1 MTSRSIVLVLL
12 SAGLASAVEAGERFV
27 VPPGA
32 VRLHRPDRAFMQ
44 NRTVEFDLLYDFSV
58 PGETERIE
66 FRVAVPQTI
75 ENRQNILS
83 VSYSPEPSRIF
94 EENGNRYAEFLF
106 LTPDRHVN
114 VAMTVKAEL
123 FKYDLLT
130 ARLNRRADYLE
141 DEPFEDFLK
150 HEKYIEKD
158 HNQIQQIAEGIE
170 GETDIDIVKNIYDH
184 VLDNMEYSILS
195 RKDWGA
201 VKAVQ
206 LGKGDCTEYSD
217 LFVALCRAKGIPARV
232 ASGYTVG
239 FGSASTSTR
248 HNWAEVYLQEY
259 GWVPFDPTAGDV
271 ENALMRGMAFSNMR
285 PVYIYVS
292 HIRNDPVLRNYN
304 FGAYRYW
311 GDRITF
317 KDSIEFKHFAPL
329 ISNELSRLWRKTIDK
344 GR

>member
-1 MTSRSIVLVLL
+1 MTLRRLVLVFLL
-12 SAGLASAVEAGERFV
+12 AGLASAAEAGGRFV
-27 VPPGA
+27 PPPGA
-32 VRLHRPDRAFMQ
+32 VRLHKPDRAFMQ

-58 PGETERIE
+58 PGETQRIE

-94 EENGNRYAEFLF
+94 EENANRYAEFVF
-106 LTPDRHVN
+106 VQPDRHVN
-114 VAMTVKAEL
+114 VAITVRAEL

-130 ARLNRRADYLE
+130 ARLNRRTDYPE
-141 DEPFEDFLK
+141 SEPFEDFLK
-150 HEKYIEKD
+150 SEKYIEKD
-158 HNQIQQIAEGIE
+158 HHQIQEIAEGIE

-184 VLDNMEYSILS
+184 VLDNMEYSTLG

-239 FGSASTSTR
+239 FGSTSTR

-271 ENALMRGMAFSNMR
+271 ENVMLRGMAFSNMR

-292 HIRNDPVLRNYN
+292 HVRTDAVLRNYN
-304 FGAYRYW
+304 LGAYRYW
-311 GDRITF
+311 GDRITV
-317 KDSIEFKHFAPL
+317 KDSVEFKHYAPL
-329 ISNELSRLWRKTIDK
+329 IPD

>member
-1 MTSRSIVLVLL
+1 MTLRTLVLVLVAAG
-12 SAGLASAVEAGERFV
+12 SALAAQGGGRFV
-27 VPPGA
+27 PPRGV
-32 VRLHRPDRAFMQ
+32 VRPYRPDKLFAQ
-44 NRTVEFDLLYDFSV
+44 NRTFEFDLKYDFSV
-58 PGETERIE
+58 PGQTQRIE
-66 FRVAVPQTI
+66 FRIVVPQTI

-83 VSYSPEPSRIF
+83 VTYSPSPSRVF
-94 EENGNRYAEFLF
+94 EQNGNRYAEFVF
-106 LTPDRHVN
+106 VEPARRQN
-114 VAMTVKAEL
+114 VTITVKAEL

-130 ARLNRRADYLE
+130 ARLNRREDYPQDDRL
-141 DEPFEDFLK
+141 DDFLK
-150 HEKYIEKD
+150 HEKCIEKD
-158 HNQIQQIAEGIE
+158 HPAIQQIAEGIE
-170 GETDIDIVKNIYDH
+170 GETEIDIVKNIYDH
-184 VLDNMEYSILS
+184 VLDNMEYSTLG

-239 FGSASTSTR
+239 FGSTSTR

-271 ENALMRGMAFSNMR
+271 ENVLMRGMAFSNLR

-292 HIRNDPVLRNYN
+292 HVRTDPVLRNYN
-304 FGAYRYW
+304 LAAYRYW
-311 GDRITF
+311 GDRVTV
-317 KDSIEFKHFAPL
+317 KDSVEFKHYAPL
-329 ISNELSRLWRKTIDK
+329 IPD

>member
-1 MTSRSIVLVLL
+1 MPPR
-12 SAGLASAVEAGERFV
+12 GV
-27 VPPGA
+27 VRP
-32 VRLHRPDRAFMQ
+32 HRPDVLFAQ
-44 NRTVEFDLLYDFSV
+44 NRTVEFDLKYDFSV
-58 PGETERIE
+58 PGETQRIE

-94 EENGNRYAEFLF
+94 EENANRYAEFVF
-106 LTPDRHVN
+106 VQPDRHVN
-114 VAMTVKAEL
+114 VAITVRAEL

-130 ARLNRRADYLE
+130 ARLNRRSDYLE
-141 DEPFEDFLK
+141 SAQLEDFLK
-150 HEKYIEKD
+150 SEKFIEKD
-158 HNQIQQIAEGIE
+158 HSEIQEIAEGIE
-170 GETDIDIVKNIYDH
+170 GQTDIDIVKNIYDH

-239 FGSASTSTR
+239 FGSASTR

-271 ENALMRGMAFSNMR
+271 ENVMVRGMAFSNMR
-285 PVYIYVS
+285 PGYIYVS
-292 HIRNDPVLRNYN
+292 HVRNDPVLRNYN

-317 KDSIEFKHFAPL
+317 KDSIEFKQYAPL
-329 ISNELSRLWRKTIDK
+329 IPETR
-344 GR
+344 